1 MDHLIEHDQPAI
13 INGVLEISRKQ
24 KLIYVGHSQ
33 GSVQFILS
41 LGLHDQLASKI
52 AGFIGMGT
60 IISFKDMKNHSLINL
75 LDKLKIV

>member
-1 MDHLIEHDQPAI
+1 
-13 INGVLEISRKQ
+13 
-24 KLIYVGHSQ
+24 VGHSQ